1 MPFFPL
7 SFACSNAHW
16 NEDVTKLVIAKR
28 SSPGLLLGCPVPCCS
43 SLSDLWCMAYGM
55 KKIVFF
61 SFFNFILVF
70 LSFSD
75 RILIDS
81 DLMEVS
87 EFPQLSKVQD

>member
-28 SSPGLLLGCPVPCCS
+28 SSPGLLLGCVWHEKNSC
-43 SLSDLWCMAYGM
+43 
-55 KKIVFF
+55 FF